1 MGGGLQWKGCGL
13 ASYEYRV
20 GAHNGRHK
28 SPFISG
34 FFLNETFFAAYVKLK
49 SEHQTPNGELF
60 IPLRI
65 IFQPFK
71 T

>member
-1 MGGGLQWKGCGL
+1 MGGGLQGKDCDW
-13 ASYEYRV
+13 ASYEYRI

-34 FFLNETFFAAYVKLK
+34 VFLNETFFAAYVKLK
-49 SEHQTPNGELF
+49 SELPTPNGELF